1 MIWLDML
8 HVLDSAFPTGAYA
21 HAAGLESLMPPGLR
35 AALELRLEESI
46 GRLDL
51 VYLLHA
57 YGDDLVMLDELLH
70 ASLLVREPREA
81 SSAIGTSFLRSTC
94 DILPDQR
101 LATFL
106 AHETHHHHAVAFG
119 AVACALEM
127 EPELAAEAYA
137 FSSMR
142 ALVSAAQRLGWIGQR
157 LAQRTLHELKPACIT
172 AARVASQMTLDEAG
186 AFAPQWDLASMR
198 HEHAPARMFAS

>member
-1 MIWLDML
+1 MQWLDML

-21 HAAGLESLMPPGLR
+21 HAAGLESLAPPDLQQ
-35 AALELRLEESI
+35 ALELRLQESI

-51 VYLLHA
+51 VFLLHA
-57 YGDDLVMLDELLH
+57 YTHDLVALDELLH

-81 SSAIGTSFLRSTC
+81 SSAIGTSLLRSVC

-106 AHETHHHHAVAFG
+106 AHGVYRHQAVAFG

-127 EPELAAEAYA
+127 QPELAAQAYA
-137 FSSMR
+137 FNSVR

-157 LAQRTLHELKPACIT
+157 VAQRMLHDLKPACV
-172 AARVASQMTLDEAG
+172 AAASQAERLTLDEAG
-186 AFAPQWDLASMR
+186 AFAPLWDLASMR